1 MQKATRSQ
9 TKDHNSRLVLK
20 TIYDS
25 SPVSRADIARYTHLT
40 RPTVSALAAELI
52 DSGLVSEI
60 GQLLSSMLKRKGC
73 QPLTIAQA
81 PCFRLAPQSVL

>member
-25 SPVSRADIARYTHLT
+25 APVSRADIARYTHLT

-52 DSGLVSEI
+52 DSGLVSEV
-60 GQLLSSMLKRKGC
+60 GQGPSAGGKRPTLLAINCLLYTSRC
-73 QPLTIAQA
+73 
-81 PCFRLAPQSVL
+81 V